1 MFGKLEE
8 KSYDY
13 KIFDLLLSS
22 QGQELGDYGQN
33 LVTRMLEQSGVIP
46 SMEQLEKFG
55 DGRVKVQTSILAFNF
70 DQTATKLE
78 DFRGKLL
85 PVHGVMVSSK
95 QINVN
100 EFDDFLE
107 EQVLQPNS
115 QCEYWY
121 DLTINNYKSH
131 TLTGDEIRLALSDLP
146 DSKMWNTNA
155 QEVRQ
160 AIAQLKT
167 EIGLDESEKL
177 TVDDLPITVQI
188 IANVS
193 GVKRLLFQT
202 TIILA
207 AT

>member
-1 MFGKLEE
+1 M
-8 KSYDY
+8 
-13 KIFDLLLSS
+13 
-22 QGQELGDYGQN
+22 
-33 LVTRMLEQSGVIP
+33 
-46 SMEQLEKFG
+46 
-55 DGRVKVQTSILAFNF
+55 KVQTSILAFNF
-70 DQTATKLE
+70 DRAATKLE

-85 PVHGVMVSSK
+85 PVHGVLVSSK

-121 DLTINNYKSH
+121 DLTINNYKNH

-160 AIAQLKT
+160 AIA
-167 EIGLDESEKL
+167 
-177 TVDDLPITVQI
+177 
-188 IANVS
+188 
-193 GVKRLLFQT
+193 
-202 TIILA
+202 
-207 AT
+207 